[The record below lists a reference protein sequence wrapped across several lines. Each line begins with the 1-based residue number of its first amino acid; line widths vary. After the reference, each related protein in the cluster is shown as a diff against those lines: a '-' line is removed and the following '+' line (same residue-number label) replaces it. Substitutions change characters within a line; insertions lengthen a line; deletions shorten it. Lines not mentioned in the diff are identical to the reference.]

1 MKFPDMM
8 KLYKG
13 CTFIF
18 ILVASS
24 FFGYIGKPT
33 EMGLAILAG
42 AIALAFANI
51 DKIRRFKGAGFEAE
65 MREQLNTIVA
75 KETEPLREEGGLK
88 FNFKGYGTDDAT
100 RQVITALGNPKY
112 TWRTIAGI
120 EEGTSLGKQQIMTSI
135 NWLVENHLVTEARGQ
150 QGKVWGLSPEGRNLL
165 NAILATEKSKS
176 KV

>member
-51 DKIRRFKGAGFEAE
+51 DKIRRDNKSVPGC
-65 MREQLNTIVA
+65 RVYTIHSRLSLDDQLSFIISCLLYLIFIFGHSA
-75 KETEPLREEGGLK
+75 LPLEGLLRSV
-88 FNFKGYGTDDAT
+88 NSVDAT
-100 RQVITALGNPKY
+100 PN
-112 TWRTIAGI
+112 
-120 EEGTSLGKQQIMTSI
+120 
-135 NWLVENHLVTEARGQ
+135 
-150 QGKVWGLSPEGRNLL
+150 SPY
-165 NAILATEKSKS
+165 SDDF
-176 KV
+176 